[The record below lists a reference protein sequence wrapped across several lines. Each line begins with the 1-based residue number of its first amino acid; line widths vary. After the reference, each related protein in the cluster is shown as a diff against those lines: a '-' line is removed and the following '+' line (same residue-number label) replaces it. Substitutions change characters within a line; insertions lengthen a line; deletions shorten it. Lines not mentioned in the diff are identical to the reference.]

1 MTLFIGQ
8 LFAVITAVCWAQNSL
23 IYSHSGKIIGSKTV
37 THIRLWLALP
47 MIMIAHLVVAGSL
60 FPLGLQAKSYLIFS
74 LSGVVGFCIADLFIF
89 QAFVDLGPRQ
99 TMVILTTSPIF
110 SAVLS
115 RIFYKEN
122 LLGIQIIGILV
133 TLIGV
138 CWVVIADG
146 KNERKKKAGK
156 KLDGKGVLIALAG
169 SLAQAGGV
177 ILSKGGLE
185 QGVHPVSANVIRLT
199 AGLAALI
206 IYAAVR
212 GKFVADFRKV
222 IQKSGRKL
230 LGLIAFAAAVGP
242 VMGIIL
248 NLYALSI
255 VPAGIVS
262 ALTQTTPIILLPYE
276 RFIQKKTITVGAILG
291 TIAAILGI
299 FLLFAVK
306 S

>member
-1 MTLFIGQ
+1 M
-8 LFAVITAVCWAQNSL
+8 
-23 IYSHSGKIIGSKTV
+23 
-37 THIRLWLALP
+37 ALP
-47 MIMIAHLVVAGSL
+47 MIMVAHLIVVGSL
-60 FPLGLQAKSYLIFS
+60 FPLGLQAESYLIFS

-89 QAFVDLGPRQ
+89 QAFVDIGPRQ
-99 TMVILTTSPIF
+99 TMVVLTTSPIF
-110 SAVLS
+110 SAIMS
-115 RIFYKEN
+115 RIVYNES

-133 TLIGV
+133 TLIGI

-146 KNERKKKAGK
+146 KNERKKKTGK
-156 KLDGKGVLIALAG
+156 KLDGRGVLIALAG

-199 AGLAALI
+199 AGLVALI

-212 GKFVADFRKV
+212 GKFVDDFRKV
-222 IQKSGRKL
+222 IQKSRRKL
-230 LGLIAFAAAVGP
+230 LGLIAFAAVVGP

-276 RFIQKKTITVGAILG
+276 RFIQKKTVTLGAILG

-299 FLLFAVK
+299 FLLFAVR

>member
-1 MTLFIGQ
+1 MTLLTGQ
-8 LFAVITAVCWAQNSL
+8 LFAVITAMCWAQNSL
-23 IYSHSGKIIGSKTV
+23 IYAHTRKIIGSKTV

-47 MIMIAHLVVAGSL
+47 MIMIAHLLFAGSL
-60 FPLGLQAKSYLIFS
+60 FPLGLQAKSYLMFS

-89 QAFVDLGPRQ
+89 QAFVELGPRQ

-110 SAVLS
+110 SAVMS

-122 LLGIQIIGILV
+122 LLGIQIAGILV
-133 TLIGV
+133 TIIGV

-146 KNERKKKAGK
+146 KKERKQETENRRNGR
-156 KLDGKGVLIALAG
+156 GVMIALVG
-169 SLAQAGGV
+169 SIAQAGGV

-206 IYAAVR
+206 LYAAVR
-212 GKFVADFRKV
+212 GKFFDDFRKV

-230 LGLIAFAAAVGP
+230 LGLIALAAAIGP

-248 NLYALSI
+248 NLYALSL

-262 ALTQTTPIILLPYE
+262 ALTQTTPIMLLPYE
-276 RFIQKKTITVGAILG
+276 RFIQKKPVTVTALLG
-291 TIAAILGI
+291 TIVAILGI
-299 FLLFAVK
+299 FLLFAVRD
-306 S
+306 

>member
-23 IYSHSGKIIGSKTV
+23 IYSHTGEIIGSKTV

-47 MIMIAHLVVAGSL
+47 MIMIVHLLFVGSL
-60 FPLGLQAKSYLIFS
+60 FPLGLQAKSYLVFS

-99 TMVILTTSPIF
+99 TMVVLTTSPIF
-110 SAVLS
+110 SAVMS
-115 RIFYKEN
+115 RMFYNER
-122 LLGIQIIGILV
+122 LLGIQITGILV
-133 TLIGV
+133 TIFGV
-138 CWVVIADG
+138 CWVVISDG
-146 KNERKKKAGK
+146 RNERKRDGGK
-156 KLDGKGVLIALAG
+156 RHNGRGVLIALVG

-177 ILSKGGLE
+177 ILSKGGIE

-206 IYAAVR
+206 IYAAAR
-212 GKFVADFRKV
+212 GKFVDDFRKV

-262 ALTQTTPIILLPYE
+262 ALSQTTPIILLPYE
-276 RFIQKKTITVGAILG
+276 RFIQKKKVHLGALLG
-291 TIAAILGI
+291 TIVAILGI
-299 FLLFAVK
+299 FLLFVVK

>member
-1 MTLFIGQ
+1 MTLLTGQ
-8 LFAVITAVCWAQNSL
+8 LFAVITAMCWAQNSL
-23 IYSHSGKIIGSKTV
+23 IYAHTGKIIGSKTV

-47 MIMIAHLVVAGSL
+47 MIMLAHLLFAGSL
-60 FPLGLQAKSYLIFS
+60 FPLGLQAKAYLVFS

-110 SAVLS
+110 SAVMS

-122 LLGIQIIGILV
+122 LLGIQIAGILV
-133 TLIGV
+133 TITGV

-146 KNERKKKAGK
+146 KKERKQAAENRHNGR
-156 KLDGKGVLIALAG
+156 GVLIALAG

-206 IYAAVR
+206 VYAAVR
-212 GKFVADFRKV
+212 GKFIDDFRKV

-230 LGLIAFAAAVGP
+230 LGLIALAAAIGP

-248 NLYALSI
+248 NLYALSL

-262 ALTQTTPIILLPYE
+262 ALTQTTPIMLLPYE
-276 RFIQKKTITVGAILG
+276 RFIQKKPVTLTALLG
-291 TIAAILGI
+291 TIVAILGI
-299 FLLFAVK
+299 FLLFAVRD
-306 S
+306 